1 MYLIVYLWTTEV
13 IFTWVGKSFCH
24 LVHLVLSF
32 VSSFMQ
38 KILRVDHNGTKLV
51 QNFNLTFLGIIVL
64 LCVEWIMNIPYFS
77 CLFYSHKNNL
87 HFDSLSVY
95 FKEHLLKIKFRKK
108 KPEHSHSMHETVKN
122 EISYWI
128 KIRLIE
134 LLCNVCIGV
143 SQSKH
148 QKGRRAYSEL
158 SNKPAHGGLY
168 TCSTTLFFLKEIHAF
183 SPTHMKKIPT
193 YSFTYFHLHKW
204 LFICN
209 YTIIRELRV
218 L

>member
-1 MYLIVYLWTTEV
+1 MINCDKKIYL
-13 IFTWVGKSFCH
+13 
-24 LVHLVLSF
+24 
-32 VSSFMQ
+32 
-38 KILRVDHNGTKLV
+38 ILRVDHNGTKLV

-95 FKEHLLKIKFRKK
+95 LKNHLLKIKFRKK

-158 SNKPAHGGLY
+158 SNKPAHHCGKNYNKSIKISTVGGVMHPN
-168 TCSTTLFFLKEIHAF
+168 LKE
-183 SPTHMKKIPT
+183 KCKI
-193 YSFTYFHLHKW
+193 LLW
-204 LFICN
+204 M
-209 YTIIRELRV
+209 
-218 L
+218 

>member
-87 HFDSLSVY
+87 HFDSLSVHH
-95 FKEHLLKIKFRKK
+95 KEHLLKIKFRKK

-134 LLCNVCIGV
+134 LL
-143 SQSKH
+143 SKH
-148 QKGRRAYSEL
+148 QKGRQAYSKL
-158 SNKPAHGGLY
+158 SNKRAAKPYL
-168 TCSTTLFFLKEIHAF
+168 HAF
-183 SPTHMKKIPT
+183 APMYTR
-193 YSFTYFHLHKW
+193 
-204 LFICN
+204 FID
-209 YTIIRELRV
+209 
-218 L
+218 